1 MNKPDVSVL
10 IPSYNPG
17 QFLRK
22 AIESV
27 FYQSYKEWQI
37 VLVDDHSTDNSLST
51 IDEYLKDSRVT
62 LLKNNTNLGQSKTQN
77 RGLSLIQT
85 PYILKLDADDWLFP
99 NTMEKMRKE
108 MDLVSE
114 KVALIWGN
122 KTDIYEDQD
131 GNILFEV
138 PRIGGR
144 SYNNPYEFMLS
155 NDVPFPR
162 FYRTSAVKS
171 VGGWPTDDPWDGRHM
186 EDRRIDY
193 LLIEQFEIHW
203 MNEMLYNYRQ
213 HPNNATK
220 KIALYNEVFEWLV
233 HYTLKKWGD
242 QYEPIFKTYCGWR
255 QLAQLKPKKKGCDL

>member
-1 MNKPDVSVL
+1 MNKPDVTVL
-10 IPSYNPG
+10 IPSYNSGP
-17 QFLRK
+17 FLRK

-27 FYQSYKEWQI
+27 FYQTYKEWQI
-37 VLVDDHSTDNSLST
+37 VLVDDHSTDNSLLT
-51 IDEYLKDSRVT
+51 IEEFLKDSRVT
-62 LLKNNTNLGQSKTQN
+62 LLKNHTNLGQSKTQN
-77 RGLSLIQT
+77 RGLSIINT

-99 NTMEKMRKE
+99 NTIEKMRKE
-108 MDLVSE
+108 IDLVSE
-114 KVALIWGN
+114 RVALIWGN
-122 KTDIYEDQD
+122 KTDVYEDRD
-131 GNILFEV
+131 GNILLEV

-144 SYNNPYEFMLS
+144 SYKNPYEFMLS

-162 FYRTSAVKS
+162 FYRTSALKC
-171 VGGWPTDDPWDGRHM
+171 VGGWPTDDPWEGRHM

-193 LLIEQFEIHW
+193 LLIEHFEIHW

-242 QYEPIFKTYCGWR
+242 KYEPIFKTYCGWR
-255 QLAQLKPKKKGCDL
+255 QIAQLQPKEKRV

>member
-1 MNKPDVSVL
+1 VNKPDVTVL

-17 QFLRK
+17 PFLRT

-27 FYQSYKEWQI
+27 FYQTYKKWQI
-37 VLVDDHSTDNSLST
+37 VLVDDHSTDNSLLT
-51 IDEYLKDSRVT
+51 IEDFLKDSRVT
-62 LLKNNTNLGQSKTQN
+62 LLKNHTNLGQSKTQN
-77 RGLSLIQT
+77 RGLSIIHT
-85 PYILKLDADDWLFP
+85 PYILKLDADDWLFS
-99 NTMEKMRKE
+99 NTIEKMRKE
-108 MDLVSE
+108 IDLVSE

-122 KTDIYEDQD
+122 KTDIYVDRD
-131 GNILFEV
+131 GEILLEV

-144 SYNNPYEFMLS
+144 SYNNPYEFMIS

-162 FYRTSAVKS
+162 FYRTSALKS
-171 VGGWPTDDPWDGRHM
+171 VGGWPTDDPWEGRHM

-193 LLIEQFEIHW
+193 LLIEHFEIHW

-242 QYEPIFKTYCGWR
+242 KYEPIFKTYCGWR
-255 QLAQLKPKKKGCDL
+255 QIAQLQPKEKRV